1 MNLLFY
7 FISFRRGLKKRFHGG
22 PWEFQRVHDQCA
34 ILPLVAT
41 FLSYWIKM
49 STLFIITRGLRA
61 AWCAFTAENEIWF
74 LKRKLYFDINL
85 YHLSNLLN
93 IRLMMV
99 CWCRRKSKSTYWTFP
114 FKIVFSVLRIHSKH
128 IMLLKKFRAKGL
140 AVHGYFLFTLISKNS
155 C

>member
-1 MNLLFY
+1 MNLLFD
-7 FISFRRGLKKRFHGG
+7 FISFRRGLKK
-22 PWEFQRVHDQCA
+22 A
-34 ILPLVAT
+34 ISWGSLGVPKGSWSACYFPFVAT

-49 STLFIITRGLRA
+49 STLFIITTGLRA

-85 YHLSNLLN
+85 LLN
-93 IRLMMV
+93 IMLMMV

-114 FKIVFSVLRIHSKH
+114 FKIVFFVLHSKH
-128 IMLLKKFRAKGL
+128 IIVLKKFRAKGL

>member
-22 PWEFQRVHDQCA
+22 SLGVPKGSWSACYF
-34 ILPLVAT
+34 PFVAT
-41 FLSYWIKM
+41 FLSHWIKM

-93 IRLMMV
+93 IMLMMV

-114 FKIVFSVLRIHSKH
+114 FKIVFFVLHSKH
-128 IMLLKKFRAKGL
+128 IIVLKKFRAKGL